1 MWYKAEATSDPKA
14 VDSTSSKKYI
24 YLTRN
29 VTTEER
35 VDEQGNAHTVW
46 VYEETKIDRD
56 FYPIYERQ
64 ISDEARIADIE
75 EVITEIL
82 GGGII

>member
-1 MWYKAEATSDPKA
+1 MWYEAEATSAPRSID
-14 VDSTSSKKYI
+14 DTSSKKYI
-24 YLTRN
+24 YVTRN

-35 VDEQGNAHTVW
+35 VDDNGTKYTVW
-46 VYEETKIDRD
+46 VYEEAKIDRD

>member
-1 MWYKAEATSDPKA
+1 MWYKAEATSAPHA
-14 VDSTSSKKYI
+14 VDSTSSKKYVYI
-24 YLTRN
+24 TRN
-29 VTTEER
+29 ITTEER
-35 VDEQGNAHTVW
+35 VDEQGNTYTVW
-46 VYEETKIDRD
+46 VYEEAKIDKD